1 MKCIIPVFLFML
13 FTAGALKAQSIG
25 GDEHVFIIT
34 TDGLRWQEVFTGAD
48 SLLIRNEKFTKDSS
62 SLCLQYWAARPE
74 ERRRLLMPFMWS
86 VIAQRGQLLGN
97 RHYRNQVNVRN
108 PFRFS
113 YAGYNEMLTGRAGLR
128 FPTNRRKLNPN
139 LNLLAALNRQ
149 EGFRG
154 RVAAFSSWDVFP
166 YILNSRAN
174 GLPGNSAYEP
184 LEAETP
190 TGVWLNRVQDSAI
203 LHKEATRQDQLTF
216 VAAKEYIKQH
226 RPRVLHLALGETD
239 EFAHSGRYDLYLQQ
253 ANAVDRML
261 ADLWNWVQTDPEYRG
276 KTTFIITTDH
286 GRGNGE
292 AWVRH
297 GFLTPGSA
305 QVWMALIGPQIPALG
320 ELKEENLQFQQ
331 QLPATVYNLL
341 QLTAELPGTG
351 RKPFEVFTGRPAMTI
366 AQNNQLYDGSRD
378 Q

>member
-1 MKCIIPVFLFML
+1 MRFTIPVLL
-13 FTAGALKAQSIG
+13 LALLMTGTTRAQHNQ

-34 TDGLRWQEVFTGAD
+34 TDGLRWQELFTGAD
-48 SLLIRNEKFTKDSS
+48 SLLIRNKTFTEDTA
-62 SLCLQYWAARPE
+62 SLCLQYWAATPE

-86 VIAQRGQLLGN
+86 VIARQGQLQGN
-97 RHYRNQVNVRN
+97 RQFGNRVNMSN
-108 PFRFS
+108 LFKIS
-113 YAGYNEMLTGRAGLR
+113 YAGYNEMLTGKTGLR
-128 FPTNRRKLNPN
+128 FPTNRRKNNPN

-154 RVAAFSSWDVFP
+154 RVAAFSSWNVFP
-166 YILNSRAN
+166 YILNSEAN
-174 GLPGNSAYEP
+174 DLPLNSAYEP

-203 LHKEATRQDQLTF
+203 MNQEATRQDQLTYI
-216 VAAKEYIKQH
+216 AAREYIKKH

-239 EFAHSGRYDLYLQQ
+239 EFAHGGRYDLYLQQ

-276 KTTFIITTDH
+276 RTTFIITTDH

-297 GFLTPGSA
+297 GFFTPGSG
-305 QVWMALIGPQIPALG
+305 QVWMAAIGPRIPALG
-320 ELKEENLQFQQ
+320 ELKEDKQQFQK
-331 QLPATVYNLL
+331 QLPATVYQLL
-341 QLTAELPGTG
+341 QLSTELPGSDQ
-351 RKPFEVFTGRPAMTI
+351 KPFELFKRIPVMTI
-366 AQNNQLYDGSRD
+366 AQNNQ
-378 Q
+378 